1 VPIILRVML
10 KTIRMNHYR
19 TFRCAA
25 AAVGMLLGLTAAGC
39 GKSQKT
45 IVVGSMSSTEQ
56 VVLGEIVAQHLEHRL
71 GRKVERRLDLGGNT
85 LAYQAFQSGEI
96 SLYAEDSGTIVTQ
109 ILKEQPGADA
119 SLIFAR
125 AQGEMKRTAQAELL
139 NPLGLDN
146 SFVVVIRA
154 DDPRAAKVST
164 LSDAAA
170 VKDGWILGA
179 TAEFQQLGDGMP
191 MLTQYK
197 LTMKAAPRS
206 MDGGQLFKALED
218 GMVTMIV
225 AHATDGALTQRN
237 WKVLGD
243 DQHVF
248 VAKQASLLVQGSILA
263 AQPDVRPVLDELSGK
278 ITTEKMRE
286 LDAQVDL
293 GHLQPKDVAAAF
305 LAQSGL

>member
-1 VPIILRVML
+1 ML
-10 KTIRMNHYR
+10 ETIHMNHYR
-19 TFRCAA
+19 AFKGTAA
-25 AAVGMLLGLTAAGC
+25 GLAMLFGLGAAGC

-45 IVVGSMSSTEQ
+45 IVLGSLSSTEQ

-71 GRKVERRLDLGGNT
+71 GRKVERRLDLGGTT
-85 LAYQAFQSGEI
+85 LGYQAFQSGEI
-96 SLYAEDSGTIVTQ
+96 NLYATDAGTIVTQ
-109 ILKEQPGADA
+109 ILKEQPGSDA
-119 SLIFAR
+119 SLLLAR

-139 NPLGLDN
+139 NPLRLDD

-154 DDPRAAKVST
+154 DDPRAAKVAT
-164 LSDAAA
+164 LSDAAK
-170 VKDGWILGA
+170 VTDGWILGI
-179 TAEFQQLGDGMP
+179 TSEFQEVSDGMP

-197 LTMKAAPRS
+197 LPMKAAPRS
-206 MDGGQLFKALED
+206 MDKGQLYTALENR
-218 GMVTMIV
+218 MVTMIV
-225 AHATDGALTQRN
+225 ARATDGALTQKN
-237 WKVLGD
+237 WKVLSD

-248 VAKQASLLVQGSILA
+248 VPKQASLLIQSSILA

-293 GHLQPKDVAAAF
+293 GQRQPKDVAAAF